1 MDHIILEGFV
11 GCGKGAVGKKVAKDL
26 DLPFIEVDKLVS
38 DKLKMT
44 PADIYDRFGEEYF
57 RALETVVL
65 SELKEREGRCV
76 IILGSGLPLYEH
88 NDPYLEDLGRV
99 YWLKLSKEQL
109 VQKIKKSKKHDWL
122 RDEDSN
128 VRIGEILKEREAA
141 YDRVASETIEADGM
155 SVNEAAQ
162 AVIDLA
168 SEDPK
173 ASKKAEEKPAK
184 KPAAKKKA
192 APKKKAAD
200 KAAEE
205 PAAEPPEE
213 KAAEPAEAPAA
224 EPVKDETPAEEP
236 PKEKK
241 AAPKKK
247 TAAKKATG
255 TKTANTKTAD
265 TKTAAKKT
273 TAKKTASKAKK
284 ADS

>member
-88 NDPYLEDLGRV
+88 NDPYIEDLGRV

-141 YDRVASETIEADGM
+141 YERVASETIEADGM

-173 ASKKAEEKPAK
+173 AAKKAEEKPA
-184 KPAAKKKA
+184 AKEADKEEEKAA
-192 APKKKAAD
+192 APKKKTA
-200 KAAEE
+200 
-205 PAAEPPEE
+205 
-213 KAAEPAEAPAA
+213 
-224 EPVKDETPAEEP
+224 
-236 PKEKK
+236 KK

-247 TAAKKATG
+247 TPAKKATG
-255 TKTANTKTAD
+255 TKAADTKTAD
-265 TKTAAKKT
+265 TKTTAKKT